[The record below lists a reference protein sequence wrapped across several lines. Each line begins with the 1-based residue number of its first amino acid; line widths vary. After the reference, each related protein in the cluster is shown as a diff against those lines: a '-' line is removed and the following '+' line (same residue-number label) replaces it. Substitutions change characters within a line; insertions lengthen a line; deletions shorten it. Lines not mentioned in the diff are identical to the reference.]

1 MRHKFGI
8 TYFKMAKNK
17 KEQDSFSEVEST
29 LTKTE
34 QLIEDNQK
42 ILTIVIGVAVAIVVA
57 YLGFT
62 KLYIQP
68 READA
73 QDQMFVAEQ
82 YFEKDSFN
90 LAINGDGN
98 YLGFLDI
105 VDDYGM
111 TQAGNLSKYYL
122 GISYLRLG
130 EYQTALDYL
139 NEFDTEDLLLLPI
152 AEGAKGDAYLELGE
166 TEKAISAYKNA
177 YSSNENEFTN
187 PIYMM
192 KAANLMESAGNLND
206 ALEVYQSIKEKYPT
220 SAEGRSVEKYI
231 ARVEIEQKK

>member
-1 MRHKFGI
+1 
-8 TYFKMAKNK
+8 MAKNK
-17 KEQDSFSEVEST
+17 DQREDSFSEVEST

-42 ILTIVIGVAVAIVVA
+42 MLTIVVGVIVAIVVV

-62 KLYIQP
+62 RLYIQP
-68 READA
+68 RETDA
-73 QDQMFVAEQ
+73 QEQMFMAEQ

-105 VDDYGM
+105 IDDYGM
-111 TQAGNLSKYYL
+111 TDAANLASYYT

-130 EYQTALDYL
+130 EYEAAIDYL
-139 NEFDTEDLLLLPI
+139 NDFDTEDLLLVPI
-152 AEGAKGDAYLELGE
+152 VEGAKGDAYVELGE
-166 TEKAISAYKNA
+166 TSKAISAYKAA
-177 YSSNENEFTN
+177 YISSDNELTT

-192 KAANLMESAGNLND
+192 KAANLLESEGQLSD
-206 ALEVYQSIKEKYPT
+206 ALEIYQAIKENYPT
-220 SAEGRSVEKYI
+220 TTEGRNVEKYI
-231 ARVEIEQKK
+231 ARVEIKQNN

>member
-1 MRHKFGI
+1 MV
-8 TYFKMAKNK
+8 KNKDK

-42 ILTIVIGVAVAIVVA
+42 ILTIVVGVAIAIVVA

-68 READA
+68 REVDA
-73 QDQMFVAEQ
+73 QEQMFMAEQ

-105 VDDYGM
+105 IEDYGM
-111 TQAGNLSKYYL
+111 TDAGNLANYYT

-130 EYQTALDYL
+130 EYEAALEYL
-139 NEFDTEDLLLLPI
+139 NEFDTDDLLLAPI
-152 AEGAKGDAYLELGE
+152 SEGAKGDAYRELGE
-166 TEKAISAYKNA
+166 TDKALAAYKNA
-177 YSSNENEFTN
+177 YNSNENEFTT
-187 PIYMM
+187 PVYMM
-192 KAANLMESAGNLND
+192 KAANLLEAEGNLEE
-206 ALEVYQSIKEKYPT
+206 ALEIYKNIKEKYPT
-220 SAEGRSVEKYI
+220 TTEGRSVEKYI
-231 ARVEIEQKK
+231 ARVEIKQNK

>member
-1 MRHKFGI
+1 
-8 TYFKMAKNK
+8 MAKNK
-17 KEQDSFSEVEST
+17 DQREDSFSEVEST

-42 ILTIVIGVAVAIVVA
+42 MLTIVVGVIVAIVVV

-62 KLYIQP
+62 RLYIQP
-68 READA
+68 RETDA
-73 QDQMFVAEQ
+73 QEQMFMAEQ

-105 VDDYGM
+105 IDDYGM
-111 TQAGNLSKYYL
+111 TDAANLASYYT

-130 EYQTALDYL
+130 EYEAAIDYL
-139 NEFDTEDLLLLPI
+139 NDFDTEDLLLVPI
-152 AEGAKGDAYLELGE
+152 VEGAKGDAYTELGE
-166 TEKAISAYKNA
+166 TSKAISAYKAA
-177 YSSNENEFTN
+177 YNSSDNELTT

-192 KAANLMESAGNLND
+192 KAANLMESEGQLSD
-206 ALEVYQSIKEKYPT
+206 ALKIYQAIKENYPT
-220 SAEGRSVEKYI
+220 TTEGRNVEKYI
-231 ARVEIEQKK
+231 ARVEIMQNN